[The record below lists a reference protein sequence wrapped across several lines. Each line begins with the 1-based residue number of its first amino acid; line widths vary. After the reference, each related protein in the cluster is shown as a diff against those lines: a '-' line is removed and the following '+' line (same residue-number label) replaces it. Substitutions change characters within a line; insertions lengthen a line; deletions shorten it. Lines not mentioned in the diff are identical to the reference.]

1 MNNRQKEDKLM
12 DSLSDPT
19 ENHSEAISNLINK
32 TIKSK
37 HKVYLATDWH
47 LWKRKEKGK
56 PDCTRCKNF
65 EEIFKNVNGTVTP
78 DDLLIYMG
86 DFVDGEFKDK
96 EALKDVLLSIPCK
109 KVMVRG
115 NNDLFGPSFYK
126 SCGIEYCVQSFVWSD
141 ILFCHIPAKNDNQMN
156 IHGHIHSNQYP
167 PVYWI
172 DYTNQID
179 VAWCGGREKPV
190 ELKKVIDTQK
200 EFSKHIKVDH
210 THMQEGYGPATY
222 YGMFVSVM
230 EAQGY
235 IPDPFDDDDAYD
247 RLIEYHREVAGS

>member
-1 MNNRQKEDKLM
+1 MTNRQKEDKLM

-32 TIKSK
+32 TIRSK

-47 LWKRKEKGK
+47 LWKRKQKGK

-115 NNDLFGPSFYK
+115 NNDLFAPSFYK
-126 SCGIEYCVQSFVWSD
+126 SCGFEYCVQSFIWSD
-141 ILFCHIPAKNDNQMN
+141 ILFCHIPAKNDLQMN

-179 VAWCGGREKPV
+179 VAWCGGRERPV

-200 EFSKHIKVDH
+200 EFSKRIKVDH

-235 IPDPFDDDDAYD
+235 IPDPFDDDAYD
-247 RLIEYHREVAGS
+247 RLIDYHRQVAGS